1 MNALER
7 PLNRLLSLD
16 PETLDELSGLS
27 GRVVQV
33 ELLNTTCSPSSAS
46 SFKISGIQIDTDYAK
61 EGDVRIRGTPLNL
74 LAYMRSS
81 GQGRTTVTG
90 DMEIKGD
97 LGLAQDFQRLLHR
110 FEVDWEE
117 QAAQLV
123 GDTLARKTSNIVQMG
138 IDFLRQLKNKIELD
152 LSEYALYETEVLP
165 DREEVE
171 RFNNS
176 VDVLRD
182 DLERLKQRFYKLSA
196 DYADA
201 RR

>member
-27 GRVVQV
+27 GKVVQV
-33 ELLNTTCSPSSAS
+33 ELLNTMQPV
-46 SFKISGIQIDTDYAK
+46 ISLIIQDRGIQIDTDYAK
-61 EGDVRIRGTPLNL
+61 EGDVLIRGTPLDL
-74 LAYMRSS
+74 LVYMRSS
-81 GQGRTTVTG
+81 GESRATVTG
-90 DMEIKGD
+90 SMEIKGD

-110 FEVDWEE
+110 LEIDWEE
-117 QAAQLV
+117 QAARLV
-123 GDTLARKTSNIVQMG
+123 GDTLARKASNIARAGV
-138 IDFLRQLKNKIELD
+138 DFLRQLKNKIQMD

-165 DREEVE
+165 DRDEVE

-182 DLERLKQRFYKLSA
+182 DLERLKQRYYRISA
-196 DYADA
+196 DE

>member
-27 GRVVQV
+27 GKVVQV
-33 ELLNTTCSPSSAS
+33 ELLNTMQPV
-46 SFKISGIQIDTDYAK
+46 ISLIIQDRGIQIDTDYAK
-61 EGDVRIRGTPLNL
+61 EGDVLIRGTPLNL

-81 GQGRTTVTG
+81 GQGRTTVMG

-123 GDTLARKTSNIVQMG
+123 GDTLARKTSNIVQ
-138 IDFLRQLKNKIELD
+138 ISVDFLRQLKNKIELD